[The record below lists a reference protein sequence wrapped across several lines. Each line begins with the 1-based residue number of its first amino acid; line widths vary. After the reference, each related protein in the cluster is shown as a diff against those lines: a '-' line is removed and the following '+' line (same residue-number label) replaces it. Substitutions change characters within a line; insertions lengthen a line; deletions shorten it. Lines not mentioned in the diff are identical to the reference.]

1 MPFARDDPRRIR
13 EIVAHGARD
22 QHTSRDRDMTRH
34 AAWRNGTSAVS
45 TSTLHAITLQDIE
58 RAAGRLAGLALR
70 TPLRRSWTLCERLHA
85 HVLLKMETAQPTGAF
100 KLRGAA
106 NRLLALSE
114 RERKCG
120 VITVSTGNHGRAVA
134 YAARELGVRCVVC
147 LSELVPSNKVAS
159 VAAFGAETD
168 VAGANQD
175 AAFERAQAR
184 AKREELVFVDPFD
197 DPWVIAGQ
205 GTIGVELAQ
214 DLGAPGTV
222 IVPISGGGLASGV
235 AVACKAL
242 SPPTRVVG
250 VASERC
256 PAMLRSLEAGRPVE
270 VPEHPSLA
278 DSLGGGIGLDNR
290 YTFGIVRDLV
300 DEIHVV
306 SESEIADALRF
317 AFFNERVVVEGAAAA
332 ALAVLLRS
340 RVGEFPSPIVVVL
353 TGDNIDMHV
362 SLDLLNRAPAA
373 SRVDAVDV

>member
-1 MPFARDDPRRIR
+1 
-13 EIVAHGARD
+13 
-22 QHTSRDRDMTRH
+22 MTNH
-34 AAWRNGTSAVS
+34 AAWCKSTSAPS
-45 TSTLHAITLQDIE
+45 TSTLDAITLQDVE
-58 RAAGRLAGLALR
+58 RAARRIAGLAVR
-70 TPLRRSWTLCERLHA
+70 TPLRRSWTLSERLRSD
-85 HVLLKMETAQPTGAF
+85 VLLKMETAQPTGAF
-100 KLRGAA
+100 KVRGAA

-114 RERKCG
+114 RERDAG

-147 LSELVPSNKVAS
+147 LSKLVPSNKVAS

-175 AAFERAQAR
+175 AAFERAKAR
-184 AKREELVFVDPFD
+184 AQREDLVFVDPFD

-205 GTIGVELAQ
+205 GTIGLELAQ
-214 DLGAPGTV
+214 ELSELGTV

-242 SPPTRVVG
+242 SPRTRLVG

-256 PAMLRSLEAGRPVE
+256 PAMLRSLEAGQPVE
-270 VPEHPSLA
+270 VPEHRSLA
-278 DSLGGGIGLDNR
+278 DSLGGGIGSDNR
-290 YTFGIVRDLV
+290 YTLGIVRELV

-317 AFFNERVVVEGAAAA
+317 AFFTERIVLEGAAAA

-340 RVGEFPSPIVVVL
+340 RVGEFPSPVVAVM
-353 TGDNIDMHV
+353 TGDNGDMHV
-362 SLDLLNRAPAA
+362 LLDLLNRAPLDQARPA
-373 SRVDAVDV
+373 CQG

>member
-1 MPFARDDPRRIR
+1 M
-13 EIVAHGARD
+13 
-22 QHTSRDRDMTRH
+22 TSH
-34 AAWRNGTSAVS
+34 AAWCNGTSAPS
-45 TSTLHAITLQDIE
+45 TSTLRAITLQDVE
-58 RAAGRLAGLALR
+58 RAAQHIAGLAVR
-70 TPLRRSWTLCERLHA
+70 TPLRRSWTLSERLRSD
-85 HVLLKMETAQPTGAF
+85 VLLKMETAQPTGAF
-100 KLRGAA
+100 KVRGAA

-114 RERKCG
+114 RERGDG

-134 YAARELGVRCVVC
+134 YAARELGVRCMVC
-147 LSELVPSNKVAS
+147 LSDLVPPNKVAS

-168 VAGANQD
+168 VGGANQD

-184 AKREELVFVDPFD
+184 AKREGLVFVDPFD

-205 GTIGVELAQ
+205 GTIGLELAQ
-214 DLGAPGTV
+214 ELSELGTV

-250 VASERC
+250 VASERS
-256 PAMLRSLEAGRPVE
+256 PAMLRSLHAGRPVE

-290 YTFGIVRDLV
+290 YTFGIVGDLV

-317 AFFNERVVVEGAAAA
+317 AFFNERIVLEGAAAA
-332 ALAVLLRS
+332 VLAVLLRS
-340 RVGEFPSPIVVVL
+340 DVGEFPSPIVAVM

-362 SLDLLNRAPAA
+362 LLDLLNGARLSGVPGLQA
-373 SRVDAVDV
+373 